1 MTAITDT
8 NQGVLVKKNDALVG
22 AAVSAAVGLA
32 VYGLR
37 KALADGGGGVGLSLR
52 ESNESDADDRVGYS
66 RPRGDS
72 LLATAWGSAS
82 HSLLPLAEDAA
93 DAAGKWAAKNS
104 PAFVRDR
111 LLPRFIESFKA
122 A

>member
-37 KALADGGGGVGLSLR
+37 KALDGGGGGGLSLR